1 MTKKSRLRYLDSVT
15 RNKIWDREQA
25 AVEKGLTELEERK
38 TELERRLLAMKS
50 ARENYNTEFE
60 VLVKRG
66 EDEEVVHREFDDF
79 MDLRS
84 DELPSFERLRKWD
97 V

>member
-1 MTKKSRLRYLDSVT
+1 MT

-25 AVEKGLTELEERK
+25 TSEAELRTLEGRKAELEN
-38 TELERRLLAMKS
+38 RLLAMRS

-60 VLVKRG
+60 VLIQRG
-66 EDEEVVHREFDDF
+66 RDEEVVHREFDDF
-79 MDLRS
+79 LELRS
-84 DELPSFERLRKWD
+84 DELPDFERLRKWD